1 MVKGPA
7 TTTGGIQSLDA
18 ALRLLSALA
27 LRDGPVSLSD
37 LARDCAMPPS
47 KVHRYLATFQHAGF
61 VAQAGRSGKY
71 DLGRAAL
78 DLGLSA
84 IARHDFVNTASD
96 HMAGLVAQ
104 TGMSA
109 FLSVWGTQGATVIRW
124 ERAETPAVT
133 SMGLG
138 TTLPLLTSATGRA
151 FLAWAAPAPL
161 QAARDK
167 DLTRLRKKPAI
178 APDITPTAKG
188 VDDLILAI
196 RAQGYATVDGS
207 FIPGLVAL
215 AAPILDWQ
223 GQAQAVVTLIGT
235 APDALHENSMQAQAV
250 VRFCQDQS
258 FAPLLDPVPT

>member
-1 MVKGPA
+1 MTKDPNA
-7 TTTGGIQSLDA
+7 TVGGIQSLDA

-27 LRDGPVSLSD
+27 RRDGPVSLSD
-37 LARDCAMPPS
+37 LARDCDMPPS
-47 KVHRYLATFQHAGF
+47 KAHRYLATFQHAGF
-61 VAQAGRSGKY
+61 VAQAERSGKY

-96 HMAGLVAQ
+96 HLADLVAQ

-138 TTLPLLTSATGRA
+138 TTLPLMTSATGRA
-151 FLAWAAPAPL
+151 FLAWAPPAPL
-161 QAARDK
+161 QAARDQ
-167 DLTRLRKKPAI
+167 DLNRVRKNPGI
-178 APDITPTAKG
+178 APDITPTIKG
-188 VDDLILAI
+188 IDQLVRDI
-196 RAQGYATVDGS
+196 RAQGIATVDGS

-223 GQAQAVVTLIGT
+223 GQAQVVVTLIGT
-235 APDALHENSMQAQAV
+235 APTALHKGSMQSRAV
-250 VRFCQDQS
+250 MRFCQEQS
-258 FAPLLDPVPT
+258 FAPLVASVST